1 MDDEQKQEQQEQ
13 TEPIHTD
20 AEAELTKQLT
30 ELKAELAKLR
40 EENKKLFLR
49 LGGNGTTPKEKT
61 PDDEIRE
68 MLKDFQQSG
77 YDPSTL
83 YGG

>member
-1 MDDEQKQEQQEQ
+1 MDEEQKQEQ

-30 ELKAELAKLR
+30 DLKAELAKLR

-49 LGGNGTTPKEKT
+49 LGGNGATPKEKT